1 MDGTHPTTSGGL
13 GCVGGGFSACHRP
26 GEHGDS
32 DKARSLAPCVHQS
45 RWHPSDHIRRIRL
58 RRRWV
63 LGMSQTGRAWGPA
76 SRTTNPAGEFPAR
89 PAARARNLPVRFAA
103 WQASRT
109 TNPELRFCGFV
120 LIVLMWDRELWNAA
134 KHRGTYGEHRQSKG
148 NERELGRILA
158 LLLKRVP
165 LPCVSLCAPF
175 PFYPRPARIP
185 PAPRKSAQLGWCFEP
200 FSGARKSA
208 QLSQFLNSKKLNNF
222 LSTRIGELE
231 PISGPRKTAQNTIRP
246 EPISVPRKSAQLG

>member
-1 MDGTHPTTSGGL
+1 MGIRTKLGHWPRASTRAGGTHPTTLGGL

-26 GEHGDS
+26 
-32 DKARSLAPCVHQS
+32 A
-45 RWHPSDHIRRIRL
+45 
-58 RRRWV
+58 
-63 LGMSQTGRAWGPA
+63 GPA

-185 PAPRKSAQLGWCFEP
+185 PAPRKSAQP
-200 FSGARKSA
+200 S
-208 QLSQFLNSKKLNNF
+208 
-222 LSTRIGELE
+222 
-231 PISGPRKTAQNTIRP
+231 
-246 EPISVPRKSAQLG
+246 